1 MIYTLSQPLEIKAGD
16 VVYHIKPLVLSKDGS
31 RSYTLVLP
39 AFDSADGLKPKDLG
53 RMRRFGDALRESL
66 SAYADGL
73 THVDLRRVR
82 LTAETTLEADGR
94 QLTVSVRLLLLASGS
109 PIRRRVIFTAWED
122 GVLVRH
128 SVADG

>member
-16 VVYHIKPLVLSKDGS
+16 VVYHIRPLVLSKDGS

-39 AFDSADGLKPKDLG
+39 SFDPADGLKPKDLG

-66 SAYADGL
+66 YAYADGL

-82 LTAETTLEADGR
+82 LTAETTLEADGG
-94 QLTVSVRLLLLASGS
+94 LLCISVRLLLRASGS
-109 PIRRRVIFTAWED
+109 PIRQRVIFTAWKK
-122 GVLVRH
+122 GVLVRQ